1 MAGQQ
6 LVVDNVVVGGTT
18 IKEMDFQPRLRPSD
32 YSIMC
37 SSNSILSLK
46 PMKASIDYCPVWR
59 CQCVCVCVC
68 VCACT
73 CICTLHFIRI
83 RVIIMPLG
91 GDACVLHCAG
101 WAGFVLTWH
110 VCVCL
115 KESSCFIRLSGGV
128 LVPYGLAS
136 KDLVQTQ
143 AYKLSSIFILT
154 SSIQDH

>member
-68 VCACT
+68 VCVHVH
-73 CICTLHFIRI
+73 LH
-83 RVIIMPLG
+83 
-91 GDACVLHCAG
+91 AALHQNQSHHYAP
-101 WAGFVLTWH
+101 
-110 VCVCL
+110 
-115 KESSCFIRLSGGV
+115 RR
-128 LVPYGLAS
+128 
-136 KDLVQTQ
+136 
-143 AYKLSSIFILT
+143 
-154 SSIQDH
+154 